1 MLQPQFKL
9 NLRTRTRCFRGLV
22 KICGEYGILPNS
34 YVIPE
39 SKVQKLGD
47 STTSCGGFSDI
58 WLGAYEE
65 DIPVAIEVVR
75 NYGSDDIRKIRKV
88 QRIDLLS
95 SSRSRLRI
103 GRTFA
108 ERS

>member
-39 SKVQKLGD
+39 SKIQKLGD
-47 STTSCGGFSDI
+47 STTSCSGSSDI
-58 WLGAYEE
+58 WPGAYEE

-75 NYGSDDIRKIRKV
+75 YYGSDDIRKIRKV
-88 QRIDLLS
+88 TCLIFSLLHD
-95 SSRSRLRI
+95 R
-103 GRTFA
+103 A
-108 ERS
+108 